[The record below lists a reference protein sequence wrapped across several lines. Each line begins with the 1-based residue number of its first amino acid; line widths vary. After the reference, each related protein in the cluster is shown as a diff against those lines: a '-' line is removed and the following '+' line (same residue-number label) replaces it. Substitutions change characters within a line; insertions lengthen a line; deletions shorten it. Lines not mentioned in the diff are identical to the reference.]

1 MERILNAN
9 KAKRKSYSLG
19 ERVSSDGFM
28 MNFLKITL
36 RFAKPF
42 IDNQELIDSKIK
54 KIDFILI
61 NSFKSIDFINKSI
74 KFLSR

>member
-1 MERILNAN
+1 MMKWMEWTLNTN

-19 ERVSSDGFM
+19 ERVSTDGFM

-42 IDNQELIDSKIK
+42 IENIVVMT
-54 KIDFILI
+54 
-61 NSFKSIDFINKSI
+61 
-74 KFLSR
+74 

>member
-42 IDNQELIDSKIK
+42 IENQEFIDSKIK
-54 KIDFILI
+54 KIDIKLTCEEEGI
-61 NSFKSIDFINKSI
+61 FKELENIAKTQG
-74 KFLSR
+74 